1 MAEHGAFTAAA
12 ERISEAWPLSAAA
25 AAYARYGVP
34 VFPCA
39 AGGKHPIT
47 TRGFHDATTDPTEI
61 EAWWQQHPRVNIGIP
76 TGQASGVVVV
86 DLDVHGSVDGRKAF
100 ARAERAGLVSGW
112 ELLAHS
118 PSGGMHAYFPAHPD
132 TEQRSWQAARAG
144 IDFRG
149 DGGYIIAPP
158 SRRTLN
164 GTEAF
169 YRTRAINTGPARVID
184 SDRLRAFL
192 DPRPTMPRR
201 RIGVPGQSPEADVER
216 LAAWVANRAEGERN
230 RGVFWA
236 ACRMAENGLAP
247 SEALDVLAAAGRHAG
262 LSEREVTRT
271 VRSAYRTVH
280 TPTTNGPR
288 TGGMPREG
296 PGPEYGPHRSPSKP
310 GHVPV
315 SRGLS

>member
-12 ERISEAWPLSAAA
+12 ERISEAWPPGAAA
-25 AAYARYGVP
+25 AAYARNGVP

-39 AGGKHPIT
+39 PGGKHPIT
-47 TRGFHDATTDPTEI
+47 TRGFHDATTNPKQVT
-61 EAWWQQHPRVNIGIP
+61 AWWQQHPRANIGIP

-86 DLDVHGSVDGRKAF
+86 DVDVHGPADGPQAF
-100 ARAERAGLVSGW
+100 ARAQRAGLVSGW

-118 PSGGMHAYFPAHPD
+118 PSGGLHAYFPADPD

-149 DGGYIIAPP
+149 EGGYIIAPP
-158 SRRTLN
+158 SRRTVN

-169 YRTRAINTGPARVID
+169 YRIRSINTGPAGVVD
-184 SDRLRAFL
+184 SGRLRDFL

-201 RIGVPGQSPEADVER
+201 PTRVPGQSPEADVER
-216 LAAWVANRAEGERN
+216 LAAWVAQRAEGERN

-236 ACRMAENGLAP
+236 ACRLAENGLAP
-247 SEALDVLAAAGRHAG
+247 SEALDVLAAAGGQAG

-280 TPTTNGPR
+280 TPTTNTTP
-288 TGGMPREG
+288 TGDVQREG
-296 PGPEYGPHRSPSKP
+296 PGPEYVPHRSPSKT
-310 GHVPV
+310 GQVPV
-315 SRGLS
+315 YRGLS